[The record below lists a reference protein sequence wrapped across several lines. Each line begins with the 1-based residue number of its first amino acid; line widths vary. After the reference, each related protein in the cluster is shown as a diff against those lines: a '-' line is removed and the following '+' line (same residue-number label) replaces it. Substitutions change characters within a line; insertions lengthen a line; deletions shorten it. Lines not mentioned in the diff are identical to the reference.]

1 MPYKR
6 KAITAEEALA
16 VREYYTNRC
25 QRKSKRRLMRLLA
38 KNFDEKDFMRV
49 PLILRSYRTLNRTP
63 DHDRR
68 KWN

>member
-6 KAITAEEALA
+6 KAITIQEALA
-16 VREYYTNRC
+16 VREYYTKRY
-25 QRKSKRRLMRLLA
+25 QRKSKRRLPRLLA

-49 PLILRSYRTLNRTP
+49 PLILRFFRMRYKTP
-63 DHDRR
+63 DRHRR